1 MPAGPSESETKPT
14 VSPWAP
20 LRGTTF
26 RVLWAAALLANIGTW
41 VRDVG
46 SGWLMTSL
54 SPSALAVSLVQVAT
68 TLPIFLLSLPAGV
81 LADLVD
87 RRRLLIALNI
97 VLAAVSLGMAWAT
110 HAGHMTATGL
120 VASLCVAGIATAL
133 IQPVQQSLTPLM
145 VGQPQ
150 LLRPAI
156 ALNSLGF
163 NVSRAIG
170 PALGGLLIGSV
181 GVAAAFA
188 VDALS
193 YLGLIAAL
201 WWWKA
206 ASTPAASGPP
216 ERFAPALRGGLRFAL
231 HAPALRRILLRAV
244 LFFGFAS
251 AYWALLP
258 LIARRELGGD
268 AGYYG
273 IVLASIGIGAVAGAV
288 ALPKLRQHLSAEAT
302 LRLGTAVTIACLL
315 GLAASRD
322 KLLAAAVLALAGA
335 AWIAVLTTANVAA
348 QTSLPNWVRGRGLA
362 LYLTLFYG
370 AMAAGS
376 LAWGALADA
385 LGVRPALAC
394 AAGAGALGLLIAWR
408 KPVSDAEPDLRPAM
422 HWPEPLLSDE
432 HSAGER
438 GPVMVTVEY
447 LIEPA
452 QRGDFLAALHAFAPE
467 RLRDGALQWDVFEDA
482 AQPGRFVEMF
492 LLPSWDDH
500 LRQHAWVSLADA
512 ELQRAVQEF
521 HRGPAGPKVEHWLG
535 QGHGWADHPM
545 APY

>member
-1 MPAGPSESETKPT
+1 VPAGPSDSAPPPT
-14 VSPWAP
+14 PSPWAP
-20 LRGTTF
+20 LRGATF
-26 RVLWAAALLANIGTW
+26 RVLWAATLLANIGTW

-54 SPSALAVSLVQVAT
+54 SPSALAVASVQVAT

-81 LADLVD
+81 LADLVN
-87 RRRLLIALNI
+87 RRRLLIGLNLA
-97 VLAAVSLGMAWAT
+97 LAAVSLGMAWAT
-110 HAGHMTATGL
+110 HAGHMTAIGL
-120 VASLCVAGIATAL
+120 VASLLLAGIATAL

-145 VGQPQ
+145 VGQPS

-163 NVSRAIG
+163 NLSRAIG

-206 ASTPAASGPP
+206 AATPASIGPP

-231 HAPALRRILLRAV
+231 HAPALRRILLRAL

-258 LIARRELGGD
+258 LIARRELGGG

-273 IVLASIGIGAVAGAV
+273 IVLASIGAGAVAGAV
-288 ALPKLRQHLSAEAT
+288 ALPRLRRHLSAEAT
-302 LRLGTAVTIACLL
+302 LRLGTALTIACLL

-322 KLLAAAVLALAGA
+322 KVLAAAVLALAGA

-385 LGVRPALAC
+385 LGVRAALAC
-394 AAGAGALGLLIAWR
+394 AALAGALGLVLAWR
-408 KPVSDAEPDLRPAM
+408 RPISELEPDLRPAM
-422 HWPEPLLSDE
+422 HWPEPVLSDE
-432 HSAGER
+432 HSPGER

-447 LIEPA
+447 RIDPT
-452 QRGDFLAALHAFAPE
+452 QRDDFLAALHAFAPE
-467 RLRDGALQWDVFEDA
+467 RLRDGAMQWDVFEDA
-482 AQPGRFVEMF
+482 ALPGRFIEMF
-492 LLPSWDDH
+492 LLPSWNDH
-500 LRQHAWVSLADA
+500 LRQHARVSRADA
-512 ELQRAVQEF
+512 ELQRVLHGF
-521 HRGPAGPKVEHWLG
+521 HRGPDAPKVEHWVG
-535 QGHGWADHPM
+535 QRGGTG
-545 APY
+545 

>member
-1 MPAGPSESETKPT
+1 
-14 VSPWAP
+14 
-20 LRGTTF
+20 
-26 RVLWAAALLANIGTW
+26 
-41 VRDVG
+41 
-46 SGWLMTSL
+46 
-54 SPSALAVSLVQVAT
+54 VAT

-87 RRRLLIALNI
+87 RRRLLIGLNL

-110 HAGHMTATGL
+110 HAGHMSAAGL
-120 VASLCVAGIATAL
+120 IASLCAAGIATAL

-145 VGQPQ
+145 VGQSA

-188 VDALS
+188 VDAVS

-216 ERFAPALRGGLRFAL
+216 ERFGPALRGGLRFAL

-258 LIARRELGGD
+258 LIARRELGGG

-273 IVLASIGIGAVAGAV
+273 IVLASIGAGAVAGAV
-288 ALPKLRQHLSAEAT
+288 ALPKLRRHLSAEAA
-302 LRLGTAVTIACLL
+302 LRAGTVVTIACLL

-322 KLLAAAVLALAGA
+322 KALAAAVLALAGA

-385 LGVRPALAC
+385 VGVRPALVG
-394 AAGAGALGLLIAWR
+394 AALAGALGLLLAWR
-408 KPVSDAEPDLRPAM
+408 RPVGELEPDLRPAT
-422 HWPEPLLSDE
+422 HWPEPVLSDE
-432 HSAGER
+432 HAIGER

-447 LIEPA
+447 IIEPA
-452 QRGDFLAALHAFAPE
+452 QRESFLAALHAFAPE

-482 AQPGRFVEMF
+482 ALPGRFVEMF

-500 LRQHAWVSLADA
+500 LRQHARVSQADA
-512 ELQRAVQEF
+512 QLQRVVQGF
-521 HRGPAGPKVEHWLG
+521 HCGPRTPKVEHWVG
-535 QGHGWADHPM
+535 QRSVAH
-545 APY
+545 

>member
-1 MPAGPSESETKPT
+1 VPT

-20 LRGTTF
+20 LRGRTF
-26 RVLWAAALLANIGTW
+26 RVLWAATLLANIGTW

-54 SPSALAVSLVQVAT
+54 SPSAFAVALVQVAT

-87 RRRLLIALNI
+87 RRRLLIALYLT
-97 VLAAVSLGMAWAT
+97 LATVSLLMAWAT
-110 HAGHMTATGL
+110 HSGHMTAAGL
-120 VASLCVAGIATAL
+120 VLSLVAAGIATAL

-145 VGQPQ
+145 VGQAP

-163 NVSRAIG
+163 NLSRAIG
-170 PALGGLLIGSV
+170 PAIGGLLIGSV

-206 ASTPAASGPP
+206 ASTPASSGPP

-231 HAPALRRILLRAV
+231 HAPALRRILLRAL

-273 IVLASIGIGAVAGAV
+273 IVLASIGAGAVAGAV
-288 ALPKLRQHLSAEAT
+288 VLPKLRRHLSAEAT

-322 KLLAAAVLALAGA
+322 KVLAVAVLALAGA

-376 LAWGALADA
+376 LIWGALADA

-394 AAGAGALGLLIAWR
+394 AALAGALGLAAAWR
-408 KPVSDAEPDLRPAM
+408 RPVSELEPDLRPAM
-422 HWPEPLLSDE
+422 HWPEPVLSDE
-432 HSAGER
+432 HSACGR

-447 LIEPA
+447 VIEPA
-452 QRGDFLAALHAFAPE
+452 QRDSFLAALHAFAPE
-467 RLRDGALQWDVFEDA
+467 RLRDGAMQWDVFEDA
-482 AQPGRFVEMF
+482 AQPGRFVEVFM
-492 LLPSWDDH
+492 LPSWDDH
-500 LRQHAWVSLADA
+500 RRQHARVSHADA
-512 ELQRAVQEF
+512 ELQRGVQSF
-521 HRGPAGPKVEHWLG
+521 HLGPLAPKVEHWI
-535 QGHGWADHPM
+535 GHRSM
-545 APY
+545 AG

>member
-1 MPAGPSESETKPT
+1 MPAGPSEAAPT

-20 LRGTTF
+20 LRGSTF
-26 RVLWAAALLANIGTW
+26 RVLWAATLLANIGTW

-54 SPSALAVSLVQVAT
+54 SPSALAVASVQVAT

-81 LADLVD
+81 LADLVN
-87 RRRLLIALNI
+87 RRRLLIGLNI
-97 VLAAVSLGMAWAT
+97 VLATVSLTMAWTT
-110 HAGHMTATGL
+110 HAGHMTATAL
-120 VASLCVAGIATAL
+120 VASLLIAGIATAL
-133 IQPVQQSLTPLM
+133 AQPVQQSLTPLM
-145 VGQPQ
+145 VGQPS

-201 WWWKA
+201 WWLRS
-206 ASTPAASGPP
+206 ASTPASSGPP
-216 ERFAPALRGGLRFAL
+216 ERFASALRGGLRFAL
-231 HAPALRRILLRAV
+231 HAPALRRILLRAL

-273 IVLASIGIGAVAGAV
+273 IVLASIGAGAVAGAV
-288 ALPKLRQHLSAEAT
+288 ALPTLRKHLSAEAT
-302 LRLGTAVTIACLL
+302 LRLGTSITIACLL

-322 KLLAAAVLALAGA
+322 KALAAGVLALAGA

-370 AMAAGS
+370 AMAVGS
-376 LAWGALADA
+376 LVWGALADA

-394 AAGAGALGLLIAWR
+394 AALAGALGLVVAWR
-408 KPVSDAEPDLRPAM
+408 RPVSELEPDLRPAM
-422 HWPEPLLSDE
+422 HWPEPVLSDE
-432 HSAGER
+432 RSANGHGH

-452 QRGDFLAALHAFAPE
+452 QRDGFLVALHAFAPE
-467 RLRDGALQWDVFEDA
+467 RQRDGALQWDVFEDA
-482 AQPGRFVEMF
+482 AQPGRFVEVFM
-492 LLPSWDDH
+492 LPSWDDH
-500 LRQHAWVSLADA
+500 LRQHARVSHADA
-512 ELQRAVQEF
+512 ALQRVVRSF
-521 HRGPAGPKVEHWLG
+521 HRGPQVPKVEHWLG
-535 QGHGWADHPM
+535 HRSMTG
-545 APY
+545 

>member
-1 MPAGPSESETKPT
+1 MPAGRSEAAPT

-20 LRGTTF
+20 LRGSTF
-26 RVLWAAALLANIGTW
+26 RVLWAATLLANIGTW

-54 SPSALAVSLVQVAT
+54 SPSALAVASVQVAT

-81 LADLVD
+81 LADLVN
-87 RRRLLIALNI
+87 RRRLLIGLNLALA
-97 VLAAVSLGMAWAT
+97 VVSLAMAWAT
-110 HAGHMTATGL
+110 HAGHMTAIGL
-120 VASLCVAGIATAL
+120 VASLLVAGIATAL

-145 VGQPQ
+145 VGQPS

-181 GVAAAFA
+181 GVAAAFRRRRVQLPGPDRRA
-188 VDALS
+188 VVVEGSGHTGQQRPAGTLRARAAWRPALC
-193 YLGLIAAL
+193 AACAG
-201 WWWKA
+201 A
-206 ASTPAASGPP
+206 APHPAARAAVLRLRQRLLGAAAAD
-216 ERFAPALRGGLRFAL
+216 RAARAGRRRRLLRHRAGQHRRWRGGGRGGAAHAAPAPVGRG
-231 HAPALRRILLRAV
+231 HAAR
-244 LFFGFAS
+244 
-251 AYWALLP
+251 WA
-258 LIARRELGGD
+258 R
-268 AGYYG
+268 
-273 IVLASIGIGAVAGAV
+273 
-288 ALPKLRQHLSAEAT
+288 
-302 LRLGTAVTIACLL
+302 AVTIACLL

-322 KLLAAAVLALAGA
+322 KVLAAAVLALAGA

-376 LAWGALADA
+376 LIWGALADA
-385 LGVRPALAC
+385 LGVRLALAC
-394 AAGAGALGLLIAWR
+394 AALVGGLGLLVAWR
-408 KPVSDAEPDLRPAM
+408 RPVSELEPDLRPAM
-422 HWPEPLLSDE
+422 HWPEPVLSDE
-432 HSAGER
+432 HSPGER

-447 LIEPA
+447 VIEPA
-452 QRGDFLAALHAFAPE
+452 QREGFLAALHAFACE
-467 RLRDGALQWDVFEDA
+467 RLRDGAMQWDVFEDA

-500 LRQHAWVSLADA
+500 LRQHARVSHADA
-512 ELQRAVQEF
+512 ELQRGVQKF
-521 HRGPAGPKVEHWLG
+521 HLGPLAPKVEHWVG
-535 QGHGWADHPM
+535 QARGLA
-545 APY
+545 

>member
-1 MPAGPSESETKPT
+1 VPAGPSDPAAPT
-14 VSPWAP
+14 VTLSPWAP
-20 LRGTTF
+20 LRGATF
-26 RVLWAAALLANIGTW
+26 RVLWAATLLANIGTW

-87 RRRLLIALNI
+87 RRHLLIALNLA
-97 VLAAVSLGMAWAT
+97 LAAVSLGMAWAT
-110 HAGHMTATGL
+110 HAGHMTAAGL
-120 VASLCVAGIATAL
+120 VASLLAAGIATAL

-145 VGQPQ
+145 VGEPS

-201 WWWKA
+201 WWWQA

-231 HAPALRRILLRAV
+231 HAPALRRILLRAM

-258 LIARRELGGD
+258 LIARRELGGG

-273 IVLASIGIGAVAGAV
+273 IVLASIGVGAVIGAVL
-288 ALPKLRQHLSAEAT
+288 LPKLRKHLSAEAT
-302 LRLGTAVTIACLL
+302 LRAGTVITIACLL

-322 KLLAAAVLALAGA
+322 RVLAAAVLALAGA

-385 LGVRPALAC
+385 LGVRAALAC
-394 AAGAGALGLLIAWR
+394 AALAGALGLLVAWR
-408 KPVSDAEPDLRPAM
+408 RPVSELEPDLRPAM
-422 HWPEPLLSDE
+422 HWPEPVLDDA
-432 HSAGER
+432 HAADRR

-447 LIEPA
+447 LVEPA
-452 QRGDFLAALHAFAPE
+452 QRDAFLAALHAFAPE

-500 LRQHAWVSLADA
+500 LRQHARVSQADA
-512 ELQRAVQEF
+512 ALQRVVQGF
-521 HRGPAGPKVEHWLG
+521 PRGAAAPKVEHWIG
-535 QGHGWADHPM
+535 QRSGTG
-545 APY
+545 

>member
-1 MPAGPSESETKPT
+1 VPAGPSDAARTL
-14 VSPWAP
+14 SPWAP
-20 LRGTTF
+20 LRGRVF
-26 RVLWAAALLANIGTW
+26 RVLWAATLLAGIGTW

-46 SGWLMTSL
+46 AGWLMTSL

-68 TLPIFLLSLPAGV
+68 MLPIFLLSLPAGV

-87 RRRLLIALNI
+87 RRRLLIALNLA
-97 VLAAVSLGMAWAT
+97 LAAVSLGMAWAT
-110 HAGHMTATGL
+110 HAGHMTAAAL
-120 VASLCVAGIATAL
+120 VASLFVAGIATAL

-145 VGQPQ
+145 VNERA

-170 PALGGLLIGSV
+170 PALGGLLIGSL

-188 VDALS
+188 VDAVS
-193 YLGLIAAL
+193 YLGLIVAL
-201 WWWKA
+201 WWWHA
-206 ASTPAASGPP
+206 ASTPASQGPP
-216 ERFAPALRGGLRFAL
+216 ERFAPALRGGLLFAM

-258 LIARRELGGD
+258 LIARREMGGG
-268 AGYYG
+268 AAYYG
-273 IVLASIGIGAVAGAV
+273 VVLASIGAGAVAGAV
-288 ALPKLRQHLSAEAT
+288 LLPQLRKHLSAEAT
-302 LRLGTAVTIACLL
+302 LRLGTAVTIGCLL

-322 KLLAAAVLALAGA
+322 RVVVALVLALAGA

-348 QTSLPNWVRGRGLA
+348 QTNLPNWVRGRGLA
-362 LYLTLFYG
+362 LYLTMFYG

-376 LAWGALADA
+376 LAWGALADV
-385 LGVRPALAC
+385 LGVRGALAG
-394 AAGAGALGLLIAWR
+394 AALAGALGLLLAWR
-408 KPVSDAEPDLRPAM
+408 APVSDLEPDLRPSM
-422 HWPEPLLSDE
+422 HWPEPVIRDGSLGD
-432 HSAGER
+432 R

-447 LIEPA
+447 LIDPA
-452 QRGDFLAALHAFAPE
+452 RRGGFLAALHAFAPE
-467 RLRDGALQWDVFEDA
+467 RLRDGATQWDVFEDA

-500 LRQHAWVSLADA
+500 LRQHARVSHADA
-512 ELQRAVQEF
+512 QLQQVVREF
-521 HRGPAGPKVEHWLG
+521 HGGALAPKVTHWIA
-535 QGHGWADHPM
+535 HGTSDA
-545 APY
+545 